1 MLINQD
7 TAAPTRKMWAV
18 AIAGAL
24 TSVISVLMGRYAP
37 DFATPEVRIFV
48 GTAMMMFAGYVVRN
62 RA

>member
-1 MLINQD
+1 M
-7 TAAPTRKMWAV
+7 

-48 GTAMMMFAGYVVRN
+48 GTAMMVFAGYVVRD